1 MNTAK
6 NYGIISAASLLSG
19 ILFFAL
25 YNQWIIIKLPSFAP
39 LTTSTSLIN
48 KKKITLHF
56 FHQDKWKTE
65 TQDQLWTDS
74 VTKNL
79 SQLINSWLIVLDD
92 ERIITKKTVLQ
103 SALLSQSGT
112 AYISFD
118 HNVLPKED
126 PIYKKWMIIEGL
138 LKTIRSNEIPIQQVQ
153 FLIQHQQLNDPHLD
167 FSMPWPVYGFIK

>member
-1 MNTAK
+1 MNILKTQAT
-6 NYGIISAASLLSG
+6 IAFSSLLAG

-39 LTTSTSLIN
+39 ITTNGSLIN
-48 KKKITLHF
+48 KKKISLHF

-65 TQDQLWTDS
+65 TQDQLWTES

-79 SQLINSWLIVLDD
+79 SQLINAWLAVLDD

-118 HNVLPKED
+118 HNILSKED
-126 PIYKKWMIIEGL
+126 PLFKKWMIIEGL
-138 LKTIRSNEIPIQQVQ
+138 LKTIRTNDIPIQNVQ
-153 FLIQHQQLNDPHLD
+153 LLIQHQQLNDPHLD
-167 FSMPWPVYGFIK
+167 FSMPWPIYGFIK

>member
-1 MNTAK
+1 MNTTK
-6 NYGIISAASLLSG
+6 NYAIISTASLLSG
-19 ILFFAL
+19 ILFFAF
-25 YNQWIIIKLPSFAP
+25 YNQWIIIKFPSFAP
-39 LTTSTSLIN
+39 LTTTASLIN

-118 HNVLPKED
+118 HNVLSKED

-138 LKTIRSNEIPIQQVQ
+138 LKTIRTNEIPIQHVQ

-167 FSMPWPVYGFIK
+167 FSMPWPIHGFMK